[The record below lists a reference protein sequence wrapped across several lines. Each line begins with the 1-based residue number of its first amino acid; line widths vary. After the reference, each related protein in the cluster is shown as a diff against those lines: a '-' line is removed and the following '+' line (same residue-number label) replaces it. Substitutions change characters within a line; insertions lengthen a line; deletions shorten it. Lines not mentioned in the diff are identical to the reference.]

1 MRAIENP
8 EGLYR
13 SMTLHAWRIYAISPF
28 ANNALF
34 VAGKPEITAVTVSP
48 TNATLSA
55 GAKLQLSA
63 NVTSTNFA
71 PSGLTWT
78 SNSDKATVSSTGIV
92 TIASDATSATEIK
105 ITATSVFDPTKSG
118 SATITVA

>member
-1 MRAIENP
+1 
-8 EGLYR
+8 
-13 SMTLHAWRIYAISPF
+13 MTLHAWRIYAISPF

-34 VAGKPEITAVTVSP
+34 VAGTPSITRVTVSP
-48 TNATLSA
+48 ETATLSA

-78 SNSDKATVSSTGIV
+78 SDSDKATVSSTGLV
-92 TIASDATSATEIK
+92 TIASDATSATKIK
-105 ITATSVFDPTKSG
+105 ITATSVYDPSKSG